1 MTYVNKVITSKYPKY
16 GNHCL
21 VFKGKTFS
29 QLYIKVEN
37 CMKEIIDILKSETG
51 CNDWIYDEGGV
62 KIEKKLKF
70 ADKFVE
76 KSDW

>member
-1 MTYVNKVITSKYPKY
+1 MTYVNKVITSKYPKDC
-16 GNHCL
+16 NHCP